1 MQSLTGKLPTG
12 LIVTGPGGASHAGLF
27 EKTIDCVKL
36 EEKIAA
42 VTLNPVQ
49 TPNLKSTLKYIN
61 RYTTNQSIDM
71 VEDDNSITQQ
81 KVQF

>member
-1 MQSLTGKLPTG
+1 MTSKLPTG

-27 EKTIDCVKL
+27 EKVVDCVKL
-36 EEKIAA
+36 EEKIVA

-61 RYTTNQSIDM
+61 QCATNQSIDPI
-71 VEDDNSITQQ
+71 DDDISATQQ
-81 KVQF
+81 KV